1 MRKNLEY
8 GLLHAMNAFVRV
20 VDAGSF
26 TGAAEHMALTTAQI
40 SRLVSELENRLQT
53 KLLQRTT
60 RRLAL
65 TSAGERYAN
74 QCRTILDLVSEAE
87 SEASGATI
95 QPSGRL
101 RVLCMASFGDRYVV
115 PLVTHYCALYP
126 AVTVEYGVSQYVP
139 DLLAEGVDVSV
150 YLTRRLPDSSLVAQ
164 RLGAVYGLLCASPA
178 YLAQHGAPKS
188 VADLASHACLRLINP
203 STTPHWE
210 LTDGRTT
217 HAFEP
222 AGPLIGDRPEAVL
235 QAACGGLGIAL
246 LPGFAAL
253 DALERGELVHVL
265 PQWRSPEVDVYVLMP
280 SRKFLEAKTRAWVEL
295 LKAELPP
302 VLQRDTA
309 WIEANARHIE
319 DVKPLKSK
327 RRANRSGT
335 SSTRR
340 PKL

>member
-26 TGAAEHMALTTAQI
+26 TGAAEHMALTTAQV

-74 QCRTILDLVSEAE
+74 QCRTILELVSEAE
-87 SEASGATI
+87 SEASGARI

-101 RVLCMASFGDRYVV
+101 RVLCMSSFGDRYVV
-115 PLVTHYCALYP
+115 PLVTRYCALYP
-126 AVTVEYGVSQYVP
+126 TVMVEYGASQYVP

-164 RLGAVYGLLCASPA
+164 RLGAVYGVLCAAPA
-178 YLAQHGAPKS
+178 YLARHGAPKS
-188 VADLASHACLRLINP
+188 VAALADHACLRLINP
-203 STTPHWE
+203 STTAHWE

-222 AGPLIGDRPEAVL
+222 AGPLIGDHPEAVL
-235 QAACGGLGIAL
+235 QAARSGLGIAM

-265 PQWRSPEVDVYVLMP
+265 PRWRSPDVDVYVLMP

-302 VLQRDTA
+302 VLERDA
-309 WIEANARHIE
+309 ARIEANARQIE
-319 DVKPLKSK
+319 DVKAVKPAKPR
-327 RRANRSGT
+327 RRAARS
-335 SSTRR
+335 
-340 PKL
+340 